1 MTGAAGAESTAEL
14 GRRVLRLRTERGFTQ
29 RQLAEPAY
37 TAAYVST
44 LEAGKVR
51 PSEAALRHLADRLG
65 VSYEELTT
73 GRSPRDATRLRAALT
88 DARRALAT
96 GAAEDATGLFEEVRD
111 EAERLGFAE
120 ERSAALLGLGDCA
133 LETGELT
140 LARDHF
146 EDVERLLAGEPLPR
160 RIPAIRGRAVAHL
173 LAGEL
178 RYSCYLLES
187 AIDELNASGL
197 HDPYALLLLYTAA
210 IAPYMDMGAHARA
223 VRAAELALAL
233 APSVDD
239 PGLIARMH
247 RGVARTLIAEGRTAE
262 ADASLAKAQE
272 LYEQLRIHTDLAH
285 CHWMRGYVHAQ
296 DGNLER
302 AERELRTARDM
313 LASKRAAL
321 FTVQVEV
328 ELADVLRRRGRTA
341 EAEALLLPLLA
352 RSPAPEPVDAP
363 GPVETPEPATAPGAA
378 PEPATTPGAAPEPAT
393 APGAAPGPMAAPGG
407 PGATADEAGLTAER
421 GAVHAGGAHRL
432 LGLIADERGD
442 VEAAEEHY
450 CAALSLLERTGAAGD
465 LADLCRL
472 LGDLLRREGR
482 LEAAMDAYRT
492 GLGHRAAPG
501 TTTLGPAPAEPPM

>member
-1 MTGAAGAESTAEL
+1 MAERSAGDGRAADATGDI

-44 LEAGKVR
+44 LETGKVR
-51 PSEAALRHLADRLG
+51 PSEAALRHLAGRLG

-73 GRSPRDATRLRAALT
+73 GRSPRDATRLRAGLT

-96 GAAEDATGLFEEVRD
+96 GSAEDAAALFHELHA
-111 EAERLGFAE
+111 EAELLGFAE
-120 ERSAALLGLGDCA
+120 ERASALLGLGDCA

-140 LARDHF
+140 TARDHF
-146 EDVERLLAGEPLPR
+146 EAVEQLLAEEPLPR
-160 RIPAIRGRAVAHL
+160 RVPAIRGRAVAHL

-197 HDPYALLLLYTAA
+197 HDPNALLLLYTAA
-210 IAPYMDMGAHARA
+210 IGPYMDMGAHARA

-233 APSVDD
+233 APNVDD
-239 PGLIARMH
+239 PGLVARMH

-302 AERELRTARDM
+302 AEHELRTARDM

-328 ELADVLRRRGRTA
+328 ELADVLRRRGRAA

-352 RSPAPEPVDAP
+352 RSADAEGQAPARTDGT
-363 GPVETPEPATAPGAA
+363 GPT
-378 PEPATTPGAAPEPAT
+378 
-393 APGAAPGPMAAPGG
+393 
-407 PGATADEAGLTAER
+407 AGLTAER

-442 VEAAEEHY
+442 ADTAEEHY

-501 TTTLGPAPAEPPM
+501 TTTLGPAPAEPPV

>member
-1 MTGAAGAESTAEL
+1 MGERNAGDVRTADGAAEI
-14 GRRVLRLRTERGFTQ
+14 GRRVLRLRTERGLTQ

-44 LEAGKVR
+44 LESGKAR
-51 PSEAALRHLADRLG
+51 PSEAALRHLAERLG
-65 VSYEELTT
+65 ISYEELTT
-73 GRSPRDATRLRAALT
+73 GRDPHDAIRLRAGLT
-88 DARRALAT
+88 DARRELAA
-96 GAAEDATGLFEEVRD
+96 GDAKDAAALFEELMA
-111 EAERLGFAE
+111 EAERLGFRD
-120 ERSAALLGLGDCA
+120 ERATALVGLGDCA
-133 LETGELT
+133 QEVGELAA
-140 LARDHF
+140 ARAHY
-146 EDVERLLAGEPLPR
+146 EAAEELLADEPLPR
-160 RIPAIRGRAVAHL
+160 RVPAIRGRAVAHFL
-173 LAGEL
+173 SGEL

-197 HDPYALLLLYTAA
+197 HDPNALLLLYTAS
-210 IAPYMDMGAHARA
+210 IAPYMDMGAHGRAARS
-223 VRAAELALAL
+223 AELALAL

-239 PGLIARMH
+239 PGLIARLH

-302 AERELRTARDM
+302 AERELCIARDM

-321 FTVQVEV
+321 YVVQVEV

-341 EAEALLLPLLA
+341 EAEALLLPLLK
-352 RSPAPEPVDAP
+352 RSTGDGGADADQA
-363 GPVETPEPATAPGAA
+363 GGGVAA
-378 PEPATTPGAAPEPAT
+378 S
-393 APGAAPGPMAAPGG
+393 
-407 PGATADEAGLTAER
+407 GLTAEA

-432 LGLIADERGD
+432 LGLIAEERG
-442 VEAAEEHY
+442 EAATAEEHY
-450 CAALSLLERTGAAGD
+450 RASLSLLERTGAAGD

-472 LGDLLRREGR
+472 LGDLLRRAGR
-482 LEAAMDAYRT
+482 TEAAMDAYRR

-501 TTTLGPAPAEPPM
+501 TTTLGPAPAEPPV